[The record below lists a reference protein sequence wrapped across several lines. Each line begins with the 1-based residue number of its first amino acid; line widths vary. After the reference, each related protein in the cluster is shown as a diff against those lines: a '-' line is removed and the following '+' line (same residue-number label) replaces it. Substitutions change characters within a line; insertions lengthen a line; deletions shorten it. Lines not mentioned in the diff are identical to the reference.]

1 MSDRVTEQMRT
12 LRLMAKAGY
21 HIFPLRKSTKLPL
34 LKNWQTTKHSAAS
47 IQEYVSKGNNTGVN
61 LRPGQLVID
70 IDPRNGGMDSMWLL
84 ARMTDLPQCP
94 EVLSGRGDGG
104 RHLYLH
110 YSKEAYPHLRTHIP
124 DLPGIDFKSNGL
136 VVAPGSIHQVTGKPY
151 RLVDPSGTFR
161 VPEAPKDLLDLIKA
175 APPKLAHSRS
185 GRVPPEA
192 LKYLLSA
199 LDPRDYGA
207 GRHDEWF
214 DLMCS
219 CHDATAGAGI
229 EEFLEWCAGD
239 PMYADEANIN
249 MTRNRWHSLTDK
261 DMRKTY
267 LTLFRAVI
275 DSGNRPLLLQIEKD
289 YDFDEKPDDPAHDFD
304 GMPVGD
310 DDV

>member
-1 MSDRVTEQMRT
+1 MPDHVADKMKV

-21 HIFPLRKSTKLPL
+21 HIFPLKKSTKLPL
-34 LKNWQTTKHSAAS
+34 LKNWQTTKHSAAAMA
-47 IQEYVSKGNNTGVN
+47 EFLEKGNNAGVN

-70 IDPRNGGMDSMWLL
+70 IDPRNQGLDSLWLL
-84 ARMTDLPQCP
+84 DRMTDIPVCP

-110 YSKEAYPHLRTHIP
+110 YNKEEYPHLRTHIP

-151 RLVDPSGTFR
+151 TLVDASGTFR
-161 VPEAPKDLLDLIKA
+161 VPQAPTSLLDLIKA
-175 APPKLAHSRS
+175 APPKLAHNRS
-185 GRVPPEA
+185 GRVPAEA
-192 LKYLLSA
+192 LKYLLAA

-207 GRHDEWF
+207 GHHDEWF
-214 DLMCS
+214 DLMCA

-239 PMYADEANIN
+239 PMYADEANLN

-275 DSGNRPLLLQIEKD
+275 DSGQRATLIEVEKAFG
-289 YDFDEKPDDPAHDFD
+289 FDDKPDDPAHDFD
-304 GMPVGD
+304 GLPVED
-310 DDV
+310 I